1 MDPLRKQS
9 LLENTSHNIGFFCIM
24 TAKCLY
30 KGGLRVSPRN
40 VEKDHQMREKRKQ
53 HILDSALQ
61 AIAKNGIGSVHIND
75 IAREAQ
81 LSVGNVYNYFK
92 SKEEILSEVLSRGQE
107 EYGLFVRSIA
117 EISEMDPLDKLRNIC
132 STWISLSSNWAFT
145 IMLQNVR
152 TNESVNVDIREAA
165 TRRFT
170 QNLQPITAIMREGQM
185 NGVILNEEPLELAFY
200 FVSLIQG
207 LTLQRV
213 PSYEIPVD
221 IQVETIIRL
230 FSTK

>member
-1 MDPLRKQS
+1 MFIQ
-9 LLENTSHNIGFFCIM
+9 
-24 TAKCLY
+24 

-81 LSVGNVYNYFK
+81 LSVVYNYFK

-107 EYGLFVRSIA
+107 EYGRFVRSIA
-117 EISEMDPLDKLRNIC
+117 EISEMDALDKLRNIC

-152 TNESVNVDIREAA
+152 TNESVNGDIREAA

-170 QNLQPITAIMREGQM
+170 QNLQPISAIMREGQM

-230 FSTK
+230 FSAK